1 MEPFPIDPH
10 TIVGADWPDIEALVR
25 FLWMIAIFNVVLA
38 FCMLLAHAVVPSF
51 IATRQIPRGLR
62 SIRPFLTIGALVAFA
77 GTTFALLSWVGT
89 LAVIYDIY
97 PKRLI

>member
-1 MEPFPIDPH
+1 MEPFPDPR
-10 TIVGADWPDIEALVR
+10 TITGADWPDIEALVR
-25 FLWMIAIFNVVLA
+25 FLWMIAVCNVVLA

-77 GTTFALLSWVGT
+77 GTAFALLSWVGT
-89 LAVIYDIY
+89 LGVTYDIY